1 MLSNLSDLKCV
12 FGRVIG
18 DTFGRILLFVW
29 ILSFVGVGYVVYM
42 GGAEPDWQTNLAWFL
57 NGSLTT
63 LFICVA
69 PTIAYQ
75 TELRCV
81 VNTLH
86 IIFSFALYAVAIYFY
101 TFTTPLPLVLGVV
114 LIMFVGDL
122 IGKWSRGIPM
132 EEI

>member
-1 MLSNLSDLKCV
+1 MSNLSDLKYV

-42 GGAEPDWQTNLAWFL
+42 VGAEPDWQTNLAWFL

-122 IGKWSRGIPM
+122 IGKWSRGITM